1 MYTVYNLIYI
11 TGAGGI
17 IMPLVIK
24 KKCVSCK
31 KCVKKCP
38 VDAIDMVKGKA
49 LIIDEKCINCG
60 KCIKICPVKAILKDK
75 DIVKHQIRSNIAGA
89 KASLSKHKGKKAKKR
104 LVKSEIRKIKMQ
116 QKILRGT
123 MKGLKHLKL

>member
-1 MYTVYNLIYI
+1 
-11 TGAGGI
+11 
-17 IMPLVIK
+17 MPWVNK

-49 LIIDEKCINCG
+49 LIKEDKCINCG

-75 DIVKHQIRSNIAGA
+75 EIVKSGIASNIKDA
-89 KASLSKHKGKKAKKR
+89 KKSLSEYKSKKAKKR
-104 LVKSEIRKIKMQ
+104 VIKSQMRQLKRQ
-116 QKILRGT
+116 QKILWGT
-123 MKGLKHLKL
+123 MKELKHIKL